1 MALTAGA
8 RKPPALTVRTA
19 RRWAR
24 DNLFGSV
31 ANTALTV
38 TTFLFVWFALIA
50 IPGVVEFPPFGIV
63 WFVVDAADWEVIT
76 ANRKLFF
83 IGRFPSD
90 ETWRLWV
97 ILLPLSGLAGMSWGL
112 WSSIGRRLAAMFV
125 IGVVLIFLFMAEDD
139 VAFLTAGTIGLFV
152 GGYVLGRLLAGS
164 RYVALARNLAVGG
177 WLLTFPLTMYLLTA
191 GDDVDTLDWGGLLL
205 TMMLAIVGIVASF
218 PLALLLALGRA
229 STFPVIRLFCVGYI
243 ELIRGVPL
251 ITLLFMAKFILPLMV
266 KPERDSFLG
275 IDLPFTVPGVEM
287 DDVIRAMAAITIFS
301 SAYLAEIIRGG
312 LQAVPRGQVEAAQAL
327 GLGTTRILAFIV
339 MPQALRAV
347 IPALV
352 GQFIALF
359 KDTSLVVI
367 VGLTELLKA
376 AQQVTAQPDFIGRQ
390 TEALLFIALIYWVVA
405 FSMSRASQQLER
417 TLGVGER

>member
-1 MALTAGA
+1 MALTARA
-8 RKPPALTVRTA
+8 PKPPPLTVRAA

-38 TTFLFVWFALIA
+38 ITFLFVWFAVIA
-50 IPGVVEFPPFGIV
+50 IPGVVEFPPFGIL
-63 WFVVDAADWEVIT
+63 WFVVDAADWDVIT

-83 IGRFPSD
+83 IGRYPSD

-97 ILLPLSGLAGMSWGL
+97 ALFVFSGLAGLSWGL
-112 WSSIGRRLAAMFV
+112 WSRIGPRLAGMAAV
-125 IGVVLIFLFMAEDD
+125 GLVLVFLFMAKGD
-139 VAFLTAGTIGLFV
+139 VALLTAGTIGVFAV
-152 GGYVLGRLLAGS
+152 AYAAGHAWLAPS
-164 RYVALARNLAVGG
+164 RHQALARNLTVAG
-177 WLLTFPLTMYLLTA
+177 WLLSLALAGYLLR
-191 GDDVDTLDWGGLLL
+191 GVDTLLWGGLLL
-205 TMMLAIVGIVASF
+205 TIILTVVGIVAAF
-218 PLALLLALGRA
+218 PLGVLLAVGRA

-251 ITLLFMAKFILPLMV
+251 ITILFMGKFILPLMV

-275 IDLPFTVPGVEM
+275 IDLPFTVPGVDM

-301 SAYLAEIIRGG
+301 SAYLAEIVRGG

-376 AQQVTAQPDFIGRQ
+376 AQQVTAQTDFIGRQ

>member
-1 MALTAGA
+1 MALTARA
-8 RKPPALTVRTA
+8 PKPPPLTVRTA

-24 DNLFGSV
+24 ENLFGSV

-38 TTFLFVWFALIA
+38 ITFLFVWFAVIA
-50 IPGVVEFPPFGIV
+50 IPGVVEFPPFGIL
-63 WFVVDAADWEVIT
+63 WFVVDAADWEVVT

-97 ILLPLSGLAGMSWGL
+97 ALFVFSGLAGLSWGL
-112 WSSIGRRLAAMFV
+112 WSRIGPRLAGMAAV
-125 IGVVLIFLFMAEDD
+125 GLVLVFLFMAKGD
-139 VAFLTAGTIGLFV
+139 VALLTAGT
-152 GGYVLGRLLAGS
+152 LGVFALTYTAGHAWLAPS
-164 RYVALARNLAVGG
+164 RHQALARTVVVVS
-177 WLLTFPLTMYLLTA
+177 WLLSLALAGYLLR
-191 GDDVDTLDWGGLLL
+191 GVDSLLWGGLLL
-205 TMMLAIVGIVASF
+205 TIILTVVGIVAAF
-218 PLALLLALGRA
+218 PLGVLLAVGRA

-251 ITLLFMAKFILPLMV
+251 ITILFMGKFILPLMV

-275 IDLPFTVPGVEM
+275 IDLPFTVPGVEL
-287 DDVIRAMAAITIFS
+287 DDVLRAMAAITIFS
-301 SAYLAEIIRGG
+301 SAYLAEIVRGG

-339 MPQALRAV
+339 LPQALRAV

-352 GQFIALF
+352 GQLIALF